1 MVKRV
6 AAIHDLAGI
15 GRCSLTVIT
24 PVISAM
30 GIQCCPVPTAIL
42 STHTGGYTGFSF
54 LDMTEELKRYIKHW
68 KELDERFDA
77 IYTGFLGSAAQISLV
92 DEFITDFNHDECIL
106 MVDPVLGDNGLAYAT
121 CDSVLCGKMYEL
133 AKRAD
138 VLTPNL
144 TEAAILLNEDYSSA
158 PTDEEGLEN
167 WLKRMSELG
176 PKQIVLT
183 GLNDS
188 ENRLKVAIYDKS
200 VGQAQFLY
208 GERVGGDYPGTGD
221 IFASVLLGGLMNGK
235 SLSESTRKSMD
246 FVRECVAFTYEQKT
260 TPREGILVEPML
272 KYLMQ

>member
-54 LDMTEELKRYIKHW
+54 LDMTEELKRYIRHW
-68 KELDERFDA
+68 KELNERFDA
-77 IYTGFLGSAAQISLV
+77 IYTGFLGSAEQISLV
-92 DEFITDFNHDECIL
+92 DNFITDFNHDECLL
-106 MVDPVLGDNGLAYAT
+106 MVDPVLGDNGKAYAT
-121 CDSVLCGKMYEL
+121 CDAVLCGKMYEL

-138 VLTPNL
+138 ILVPNL
-144 TEAAILLNEDYSSA
+144 TEAAILLGEDYSSA
-158 PTDEEGLEN
+158 PSDEEGLEN
-167 WLKRMSELG
+167 WLRRLSDLG

-183 GLNDS
+183 GLNEGKDK
-188 ENRLKVAIYDKS
+188 LKVAIFDKS
-200 VGQAQFLY
+200 VGSAEFLY
-208 GERVGGDYPGTGD
+208 GTKVGGDYPGTGD
-221 IFASVLLGGLMNGK
+221 IFASVLLGGLLNGGT
-235 SLSESTRKSMD
+235 LSECTRKSMD
-246 FVRECVAFTYEQKT
+246 FVHDSVKFTYEAGT

-272 KYLMQ
+272 KYLM